1 MFGCLWERGV
11 IFVVW
16 FVIVGL
22 VGNIGCCVVTGI
34 VVTSSSGVKC
44 DAV

>member
-1 MFGCLWERGV
+1 MFGCLWKRAV

-22 VGNIGCCVVTGI
+22 VRDIRCCVVTGI

-44 DAV
+44 DGV